1 MRPSQPAPMRCMF
14 AHITPLE
21 APIVWLAFL
30 AGAALGAFVTWRV
43 IARRNPAR
51 D

>member
-1 MRPSQPAPMRCMF
+1 MRPSQPAPMRCMV

-30 AGAALGAFVTWRV
+30 AGAALGAFATWRV
-43 IARRNPAR
+43 MSRRSAAR

>member
-1 MRPSQPAPMRCMF
+1 MRPSQPAPMRCMV

-30 AGAALGAFVTWRV
+30 AGAALGALMTWRV
-43 IARRNPAR
+43 MSRRNPAR

>member
-1 MRPSQPAPMRCMF
+1 MRAML

-21 APIVWLAFL
+21 APIVWLAFA
-30 AGAALGAFVTWRV
+30 AGIALGAFSTWRV
-43 IARRNPAR
+43 MSRRNPAR